1 MGPTIIIII
10 IVFIIIIYYYILYI
24 ISYLIIHYIIYIISY
39 IIIVIIHYCHN
50 IYKLRQINLFLIP
63 YFSQETRGIMHS
75 IIEKKQYLH
84 LPLRIV
90 GKYFIVIEF
99 EFHVAKIQLSDFKDL
114 QKGLEFFYE
123 TLVVLSNFQISLCF
137 NIRSFQFKLCQVD

>member
-1 MGPTIIIII
+1 MNSSSCGENPAMGPTIIIII

-99 EFHVAKIQLSDFKDL
+99 EFHFAKIQLSDCKHL
-114 QKGLEFFYE
+114 QKFSRGLFVAVFAD
-123 TLVVLSNFQISLCF
+123 FSLFCE
-137 NIRSFQFKLCQVD
+137 I